1 MFFHYSWVGLYQ
13 RLNFLDGPLIEIL
26 GYFALTNLY
35 LVSYHLY
42 IISSERRIPQT
53 TPSSQSEK
61 RLTTERVLSTLAN
74 EIARDAIGGI
84 RKTQSASSSPNISM
98 FNSAPT
104 SAPLTYKLGM
114 LALLPPFHRSPDKQ
128 TFRAQNCDYFHT
140 CPLQHVFWLL
150 KRTISMRRFF

>member
-13 RLNFLDGPLIEIL
+13 RLNIFDGPLIEIL
-26 GYFALTNLY
+26 RYFALTNLY

-53 TPSSQSEK
+53 TQSSQSEK

-104 SAPLTYKLGM
+104 SAPLTYKLGKPFYHHSIC
-114 LALLPPFHRSPDKQ
+114 LHKNKLYELIIAIIFLPLSL
-128 TFRAQNCDYFHT
+128 NT
-140 CPLQHVFWLL
+140 CFGCSKEPSH
-150 KRTISMRRFF
+150 